1 MTKKSEIENL
11 WAQIVRLEEAKRHI
25 ELQLENERERTQ
37 ALAHL
42 LSTLMPK
49 VQAALGRSR
58 LLDCVKEL
66 PEIQKELSQILGMF
80 PTIRSHKYVKSGAS
94 ANPQ

>member
-1 MTKKSEIENL
+1 MSMAE
-11 WAQIVRLEEAKRHI
+11 IVRLQEKNRHL
-25 ELQLENERERTQ
+25 ELLLENELQRTQ

>member
-1 MTKKSEIENL
+1 MSMAE
-11 WAQIVRLEEAKRHI
+11 IVRLQEKNRHL
-25 ELQLENERERTQ
+25 ELLLENEHQRTQ

-80 PTIRSHKYVKSGAS
+80 PTMRSPKHVQG
-94 ANPQ
+94 

>member
-1 MTKKSEIENL
+1 MSMAE
-11 WAQIVRLEEAKRHI
+11 IVRLQEKNRHL
-25 ELQLENERERTQ
+25 ELLLENELQRTQ

-49 VQAALGRSR
+49 VQGALGRSR

-80 PTIRSHKYVKSGAS
+80 PTMRSPKHVQG
-94 ANPQ
+94 

>member
-1 MTKKSEIENL
+1 MSMAE
-11 WAQIVRLEEAKRHI
+11 IVRLQEKNRHL
-25 ELQLENERERTQ
+25 ELLLENELQRTQ

-58 LLDCVKEL
+58 LLDYVKEL

-80 PTIRSHKYVKSGAS
+80 PAMRSPKHVQG
-94 ANPQ
+94 